1 MEKAYTKGI
10 SNTFDEFTAAR
21 EYLEQVIGQLQS
33 PEALKRRHDETEKT
47 IQQEGQELC
56 RLLFQ
61 AALDVRANHEVRRE
75 SVTGEDNVV
84 RTHFRKDCRR
94 KIASVFGEV
103 SYRRNGYSHPMG
115 ESLFPLDESL
125 NMPKRKYTYGLRECV
140 SLAVCQNAFDTSLE
154 GLSTLIAGKIPKRQ
168 AEELVVEASTDFDA
182 FYAQRAITPVQ
193 SQSTVLVMSQDG
205 KGITLRREDLR
216 DATRK
221 AAEKAQHTLCTRLTS
236 GEKHNRKRM
245 ATVAAVYD
253 VVRHVREPSDVIRAD
268 GEEGEAQRKDA
279 PKAENKRVWASLE
292 KEMERVTEELVQ
304 EAMRRDHNRE
314 RPWVML
320 VDGHKD
326 QIKVIK
332 RVFKRHDIQAPLILD
347 FIHVLEYLWRAAW
360 CFFDSNDKEHA
371 QEAEQ
376 WVLEKAGAILDGR
389 SGNVAAGIRI
399 KAKSYTLSAK
409 KRKTIGKV
417 AKYLTNH
424 TKMLRYDHYMK
435 QGYPIATGVI
445 EGACRHLVA
454 DRFEITGARWSLRTA
469 EGILKLRALRSSD
482 DWELYQA
489 FHKKQE
495 WKRNHLQRFHESEM
509 KAMLWDK

>member
-1 MEKAYTKGI
+1 MEKAYTK
-10 SNTFDEFTAAR
+10 SVASTFDEFTAVR
-21 EYLEQVIGQLQS
+21 EYLEQVIGQLQT
-33 PEALKRRHDETEKT
+33 PEALKRRHDETERT

-61 AALDVRANHEVRRE
+61 AALDVRANEEVRRE
-75 SVTGEDNVV
+75 CVTAEDNVV

-103 SYRRNGYSHPMG
+103 TYRRNGYSHPMG
-115 ESLFPLDESL
+115 GSVFPLDEAL

-140 SLAVCQNAFDTSLE
+140 SLAVCQNAFESSLE

-205 KGITLRREDLR
+205 KGITLRHEDLR
-216 DATRK
+216 EATRK
-221 AAEKAQHTLCTRLTS
+221 AAEKEPHTLSTRLSS
-236 GEKHNRKRM
+236 GEKRNRKRM

-253 VVRHVREPSDVIRAD
+253 MAPHVRETSDVISRP
-268 GEEGEAQRKDA
+268 GEEGEARRNDA
-279 PKAENKRVWASLE
+279 PKAENKRVWASIE
-292 KEMERVTEELVQ
+292 KEMEGVTEELVQ
-304 EAMRRDHNRE
+304 EAMRRDPNRE

-320 VDGHKD
+320 IDAHKD
-326 QIKVIK
+326 QIKVVK
-332 RVFKRHDIQAPLILD
+332 RVFKRHGIQAVLILD

-360 CFFDSNDKEHA
+360 CFFDSSDKEQA
-371 QEAEQ
+371 KEAEQ

-399 KAKSYTLSAK
+399 KAKSYALSAK

-424 TKMLRYDHYMK
+424 TEMLRYDHYMQ

-445 EGACRHLVA
+445 EGACRHLIA
-454 DRFEITGARWSLRTA
+454 DRFEITGARWSLKTA
-469 EGILKLRALRSSD
+469 EGILRLRAIRSSG
-482 DWELYQA
+482 DWEPYQA

-495 WKRNHLQRFHESEM
+495 WKRNHLQRFHESER
-509 KAMLWDK
+509 KAMVWDK

>member
-1 MEKAYTKGI
+1 MEKAYTK
-10 SNTFDEFTAAR
+10 SVASTFDEFTAAR
-21 EYLEQVIGQLQS
+21 EHLEQVIGQLQS
-33 PEALKRRHDETEKT
+33 PEALKRRHDETEET
-47 IQQEGQELC
+47 IRQEGQELC

-61 AALDVRANHEVRRE
+61 AALDVRANDEVRRE
-75 SVTGEDNVV
+75 SVTGEDKVV
-84 RTHFRKDCRR
+84 RTHVRKDCPR
-94 KIASVFGEV
+94 KIACVFGEV

-125 NMPKRKYTYGLRECV
+125 NMPRRKYTYGLRECV
-140 SLAVCQNAFDTSLE
+140 SLAVCQEAFDASLE

-205 KGITLRREDLR
+205 KGITLRHDDLR
-216 DATRK
+216 EATRK
-221 AAEKAQHTLCTRLTS
+221 AAEKERHTLSTRLSS
-236 GEKHNRKRM
+236 GEKRNRKRM

-253 VVRHVREPSDVIRAD
+253 VAAHVRKTSDVIRRD

-279 PKAENKRVWASLE
+279 PKAENKRVWASIE
-292 KEMERVTEELVQ
+292 KEMEQVTEEVAQ
-304 EAMRRDHNRE
+304 EAMRRDPSRD

-320 VDGHKD
+320 TDGHKD

-332 RVFKRHDIQAPLILD
+332 RVFKRHDIQAVLILD
-347 FIHVLEYLWRAAW
+347 FIHVLEYLWSAAW
-360 CFFDSNDKEHA
+360 CFFDSNDKEQA

-399 KAKSYTLSAK
+399 KAKSYKLSAK
-409 KRKTIGKV
+409 KTKNIGKV

-424 TKMLRYDHYMK
+424 TDMLHYDHYMQ

-445 EGACRHLVA
+445 EGACRHLIA
-454 DRFEITGARWSLRTA
+454 DRFEITGARWSLKTA
-469 EGILKLRALRSSD
+469 EGILKLRAIRSSG

-489 FHKKQE
+489 FHKNQE
-495 WKRNHLQRFHESEM
+495 WKRNHLQRFHESER
-509 KAMLWDK
+509 KAMLSDK